1 MYWWGAF
8 FSKKKN
14 KKNFVICSPNFPN
27 QDTPKRMANYSQIMI
42 GKFNL
47 SIIITFYKRK
57 EERVN
62 KIIQELINQSLKS
75 MQLEIIISGH
85 EKVNMKKIKPK
96 NLNSNIQI
104 RCIKNKKIVVL

>member
-1 MYWWGAF
+1 
-8 FSKKKN
+8 
-14 KKNFVICSPNFPN
+14 
-27 QDTPKRMANYSQIMI
+27 MANYSQIMI

-57 EERVN
+57 EEVN

-85 EKVNMKKIKPK
+85 EKLI
-96 NLNSNIQI
+96 
-104 RCIKNKKIVVL
+104 